1 MITTSPTLLTKHLS
15 AEQVATIL
23 THCARGALLSEDR
36 ATFLMLCDA
45 PSTVKVNRDGSAD
58 VNFEIEE

>member
-1 MITTSPTLLTKHLS
+1 MTTASPTLLKKHLS

-45 PSTVKVNRDGSAD
+45 CSSVRVNRDGSAD
-58 VNFEIEE
+58 VNFEIQE